1 MLKSFFNIKYIK
13 FFFLLILFNN
23 FFCHKLISGQELKLS
38 NPTELY
44 EKNNKNSKSYESSY
58 ILGPGDELNLEFL
71 GLIDI
76 FSGDYPINPEGFIY
90 LPEINY
96 YKAEGKTVKELEKEL
111 EIIYEEFLTE
121 PIINIQ
127 IATYKPITFYLKGE
141 VKSPGLYA
149 MPITKNGT
157 SYIFPKLFDAIKKG
171 EGLNNNADI
180 SKIEIIRINSKSQGG
195 GRIKTNI
202 DLLDLFYEGKQDL
215 NISIYDGDTITVR
228 KSDKVLKDQLL
239 TVTRSNLTPNEISVI
254 IGGNALNPG
263 VARLKRG
270 TTLVQALTSRGGP
283 KLYSG
288 DIEFMRFNSDG
299 STTKRVFRYNNKAKI
314 NQKNNPILMD
324 GDLINVKRTILGAG
338 VEFTQDIVNPLIYFR
353 GLTTLI
359 KDW

>member
-1 MLKSFFNIKYIK
+1 MLKSVFNFRFVK
-13 FFFLLILFNN
+13 FFFLIIVFNN
-23 FFCHKLISGQELKLS
+23 FFFQKLISGQELKLS

-44 EKNNKNSKSYESSY
+44 ENNDKNSESFESNY
-58 ILGPGDELNLEFL
+58 ILGPGDELAIEFL
-71 GLIDI
+71 GLKDI
-76 FSGDYPINPEGFIY
+76 FSGDYPINPEGFIL

-96 YKAEGKTVKELEKEL
+96 YKVEGKTLEELKKDL
-111 EIIYEEFLTE
+111 EIIYEEFVKE

-127 IATYKPITFYLKGE
+127 IITYRPITFYLKGE
-141 VKSPGLYA
+141 IKSPGLYV
-149 MPITKNGT
+149 MPIINNGN
-157 SYIFPKLFDAIKKG
+157 SNIFPKLFDAMKFGK
-171 EGLNNNADI
+171 GLNNNADI
-180 SKIEIIRINSKSQGG
+180 SNIEIVRINSKSQGG

-202 DLLDLFYEGKQDL
+202 DLLDLLYEGKQDL
-215 NISIYDGDTITVR
+215 NISIYDGDTITIKR
-228 KSDKVLKDQLL
+228 SDKVLKDQLL
-239 TVTRSNLTPNEISVI
+239 TVARSNLTPNEISVI

-270 TTLVQALTSRGGP
+270 TTLVQALTARGGP